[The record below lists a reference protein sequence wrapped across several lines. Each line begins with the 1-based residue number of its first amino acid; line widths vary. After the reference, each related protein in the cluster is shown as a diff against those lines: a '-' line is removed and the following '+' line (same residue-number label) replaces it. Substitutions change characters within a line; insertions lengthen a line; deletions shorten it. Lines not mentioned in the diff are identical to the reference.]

1 MTFSKAPPRNG
12 VITPCTTHASPI
24 PRTFEGKKYYG
35 AADVAKIL
43 GVNKTTVT
51 RWNTT
56 LYFDCPLFT
65 ADERAHD
72 GTFLYK
78 VERVMQLKA
87 VYHKDWMRGGYELSP
102 TTSDFPV
109 ISHPVPPVNEVSPSF
124 KPIPDHVINEIKE
137 ISPDT
142 LAAHNIIYE
151 ARKSIGGKPSYVCSN
166 CNNGTG
172 HDGTGISP
180 NCKSGVW
187 LYHCFRCDET
197 FDNIHLLA
205 LHYNLNPHS
214 DFQEICRLACNEFN
228 IYLESNYQPIHNTK
242 HSTPKKVDKVNGPP
256 PFEKSQEE
264 LANEKKELELIRS
277 DISNAQAN
285 LDLLPVDARRG
296 LLLETLRHFGCG
308 YLDKWTSPKSRVSNT
323 YATPTPRLIVPS
335 GDHYL
340 ARLIVPIDS
349 FDEYTQQFVQPKQHA
364 GTKVPF
370 NFKSISND
378 NMNIIVEG
386 EIDAMSI
393 WQATNGKFPVVATSG
408 ATGYSEFVRLV
419 KEKFGQ
425 AESKP
430 QFLILFDSDEAGRNN
445 SQKLQDALKPDFP
458 VVCSFMSEEIS
469 KIDANDILRENGQ
482 DKLAGLI
489 DSIVSNAKTNLE
501 KLVADIAEE
510 SARKEKVSEWV
521 GTNGE
526 IEPAIFDKLKSE
538 ADYLKSLTVEKIT
551 SALVNESKTLHA
563 VAACQFYDFYRQVA
577 DEFIARVS
585 SAKSAAKK
593 AVQSA
598 TADKPVTDSVKATAM
613 IDMKAISDSVKKIV
627 TQIAKAHKNYTL
639 KLKAEKAKLK
649 HEQRVQAAEQYRAD
663 SIERL
668 MYLQT
673 QPQTIER
680 DNEMRQ
686 IIANS
691 CSWREDKYGNKISVL
706 STMANYDL
714 IFTYDPVLSGLF
726 AYDEFKQADV
736 FTKPVYW
743 RKNFSLHEAWQDS
756 DDANLRIYLRRN
768 YTDISNE
775 KLCSDTFQSYSWKNS
790 FHVVKDYLNNLPKW
804 DGIPRAETLFIKFLR
819 VEDTYYSREVTMNW
833 LFGALARIFF
843 PGCEY
848 QTALVLNG
856 PQKIGKSTMAKLLG
870 GKWHAVLKDSVED
883 SHAIDVLQ
891 SAWIVELEE
900 FWAGGKAAVNAL
912 KAFISANADDRR
924 EVYARKAKKFLR
936 HCVFIITC
944 NDQQF
949 LKDKTGNRRFLV
961 LRCLSK
967 KFDYVEGLT
976 EEYIQQVWAEALYKF
991 NEKFA
996 DGFDASKL
1004 QLSAETQQRAEEI
1017 AETFTVDDSLDGEIN
1032 AFLNVKIPPYPIWK
1046 VLTKEERH
1054 KFFLTNSIA
1063 LDEDDWQ
1070 MRKKKLKPS
1079 EITEFDSALA
1089 NPKFTRKMEK
1099 HTPYGSVTC
1108 IVVYGS
1114 VYRTETCAAEI
1125 FNECFGN
1132 DKRKTMFRIN
1142 EVLSTLEGWE
1152 LSENRSKD
1160 FHDCYGDQRRIY
1172 SRKEIPVD
1180 LASKEKNLPADMS
1193 IDDTDLPF

>member
-1 MTFSKAPPRNG
+1 MYENNFS
-12 VITPCTTHASPI
+12 ASI
-24 PRTFEGKKYYG
+24 PE
-35 AADVAKIL
+35 
-43 GVNKTTVT
+43 
-51 RWNTT
+51 
-56 LYFDCPLFT
+56 
-65 ADERAHD
+65 
-72 GTFLYK
+72 
-78 VERVMQLKA
+78 
-87 VYHKDWMRGGYELSP
+87 
-102 TTSDFPV
+102 
-109 ISHPVPPVNEVSPSF
+109 
-124 KPIPDHVINEIKE
+124 HVIREIKD

-142 LAAHNIIYE
+142 LAAHHVIYE
-151 ARKSIGGKPSYVCSN
+151 ARKTVAGKPTYVCPN
-166 CNNGTG
+166 CDNGTG
-172 HDGTGISP
+172 RDGTGILP
-180 NCKSGVW
+180 NSKNGVW

-205 LHYNLNPHS
+205 LHYNLHPRS

-228 IYLESNYQPIHNTK
+228 IYLESNYQ
-242 HSTPKKVDKVNGPP
+242 SKKVKKLVDKVGDHPP
-256 PFEKSQEE
+256 KKWTKPVDIHLVHPQKKSPEE
-264 LANEKKELELIRS
+264 LANEKKELDLIRA
-277 DISNAQAN
+277 DISIAQTN
-285 LDLLPVDARRG
+285 LDSIPENARRG
-296 LLLETLRHFGCG
+296 LTIDTLRYFHCG
-308 YLDKWTSPKSRVSNT
+308 YIPDWTSPKSRVNNT

-335 GDHYL
+335 NDHYL
-340 ARLIVPIDS
+340 ARLTVSLDS
-349 FDEYTQQFVQPKQHA
+349 FDEKTRQYIQPKLHA
-364 GTKVPF
+364 GTKFPF
-370 NFKSISND
+370 NSNSISTENI
-378 NMNIIVEG
+378 NIIVEG

-408 ATGYSEFVRLV
+408 VTGHGEFVKLV
-419 KEKFGQ
+419 KENFGKS
-425 AESKP
+425 ESKP
-430 QFLILFDSDEAGRNN
+430 RFIILFDSDEAGRTN
-445 SQKLQDALKPDFP
+445 SQKLYNELLSAQFP
-458 VVCSFMSEEIS
+458 VVCSFLSEEVS
-469 KIDANDILRENGQ
+469 KIDANDILREQGQ
-482 DKLAGLI
+482 DKLAELI
-489 DSIVSNAKTNLE
+489 DSIFNATQDNLK
-501 KLVADIAEE
+501 KLTDNLKEE
-510 SARKEKVSEWV
+510 SARKEKTADWV
-521 GTNGE
+521 NNNGE
-526 IEPAIFDKLKSE
+526 IEPATLDKLKFE

-563 VAACQFYDFYRQVA
+563 VATCQFYDFYRQVA

-585 SAKSAAKK
+585 SAKSVAKK
-593 AVQSA
+593 AVQNA
-598 TADKPVTDSVKATAM
+598 TADEPVADSTRATAM
-613 IDMKAISDSVKKIV
+613 IDIKALGDTIKKIV
-627 TQIAKAHKNYTL
+627 TQVAKSHKNYTA
-639 KLKAEKAKLK
+639 KKNAEKAKLQ
-649 HEQRVQAAEQYRAD
+649 HEQRVQAAEQSRAD

-668 MYLQT
+668 KYLQT
-673 QPQTIER
+673 QTQSIER

-686 IIANS
+686 IIADS
-691 CSWREDKYGNKISVL
+691 CSWREDKYGNRISVL
-706 STMANYDL
+706 PTMANYDL

-726 AYDEFKQADV
+726 GYDEFKQADV

-756 DDANLRIYLRRN
+756 DDSNLRVYLRRN

-775 KLCSDTFQSYSWKNS
+775 NLYYDTFQSYSWKNS
-790 FHVVKDYLNNLPKW
+790 FHVVKDYLNSLPKW

-870 GKWHAVLKDSVED
+870 GQWHAVLKDSVED

-996 DGFDASKL
+996 DGFDANKL

-1032 AFLNVKIPPYPIWK
+1032 AFLNIKIPPYPIWK
-1046 VLTKEERH
+1046 LLTKEERH
-1054 KFFLTNSIA
+1054 KFHLTNSITLEEA
-1063 LDEDDWQ
+1063 DWQ
-1070 MRKKKLKPS
+1070 MRKKKLKPN
-1079 EITEFDSALA
+1079 EVAEFDVALA
-1089 NPKFTRKMEK
+1089 NPKFTRKIEK
-1099 HTPYGSVTC
+1099 NTPYGSVSC

-1114 VYRTETCAAEI
+1114 VYRTETCASEI

-1132 DKRKTMFRIN
+1132 DKRKSIFRIN
-1142 EVLSTLEGWE
+1142 EVLSTLEGWG

-1172 SRKEIPVD
+1172 YRKENPEINSLSVEETNQD
-1180 LASKEKNLPADMS
+1180 F
-1193 IDDTDLPF
+1193 DLPF